1 MVRSYIL
8 VTLLLLCAACSG
20 SPAVDI
26 RPTATPLPP
35 AEPLAAPDFS
45 LLSLDGQTIR
55 LSDFRGQW
63 VLLTFWASWLD
74 TAVYDMSDLQQFAD
88 AHADRLITLGIN
100 VGEDADIARAF
111 ATVVG
116 LRFPLLI
123 SPDDALLANYLVTS
137 LPVTIMVAPDGN
149 IVYRQFGPL
158 DPDFES
164 GLVSFWN

>member
-1 MVRSYIL
+1 MVRSTIL

-20 SPAVDI
+20 SPAVEI
-26 RPTATPLPP
+26 RPTATPLPQ

-74 TAVYDMSDLQQFAD
+74 TTVYDMSDIQQFAD
-88 AHADRLITLGIN
+88 AHADRLTTLGIN

-116 LRFPLLI
+116 IRFPL
-123 SPDDALLANYLVTS
+123 
-137 LPVTIMVAPDGN
+137 
-149 IVYRQFGPL
+149 
-158 DPDFES
+158 
-164 GLVSFWN
+164 